1 MTGLFILLG
10 GITLFVGV
18 VTVLDDIAYR
28 RRKRAEAAD
37 RRSRGLLN
45 R

>member
-1 MTGLFILLG
+1 MAGVFILLG
-10 GITLFVGV
+10 GITLFIGV
-18 VTVLDDIAYR
+18 ITLLDDIAYR